1 MMNKEE
7 AEKVVKETIE
17 YANQEIRKK
26 KKRYLKIFVAVL
38 GMIVL
43 LVSAYL
49 LVFVYETPVEYKN
62 DMINVNVPEDKG
74 LDIKINLS
82 NYKKTKA
89 ILVKIDENT
98 YDLYINVTQTISTKL
113 FDDNDVTDNMLRAG
127 NGMVVDFQSGLL
139 QEYLP
144 NGNPG
149 ESIMHIYYID
159 NLSDKTMTMDDSELI
174 NYKNK
179 ILIWTRE

>member
-1 MMNKEE
+1 MMNREE

-17 YANQEIRKK
+17 YANQEIKKK
-26 KKRYLKIFVAVL
+26 KKRYLKIFVAIL
-38 GMIVL
+38 GIIVL
-43 LVSAYL
+43 LTSVYL
-49 LVFVYETPVEYKN
+49 FVFEYETPVKYSK
-62 DMINVNVPEDKG
+62 DMVNVIVPEDKG
-74 LDIKINLS
+74 LDIKINLP
-82 NYKKTKA
+82 NYKETNA
-89 ILVKIDENT
+89 ILVKIDENS
-98 YDLYINVTQTISTKL
+98 YDLYINITQTISTRI
-113 FDDNDVTDNMLRAG
+113 FDDNDKSDNMLRVG

>member
-1 MMNKEE
+1 MNKEE

-17 YANQEIRKK
+17 YANQEIKK
-26 KKRYLKIFVAVL
+26 KKKKYLKIFVAIL
-38 GMIVL
+38 GIIVL
-43 LVSAYL
+43 LTSAYL
-49 LVFVYETPVEYKN
+49 FMFEYETPVKYSI
-62 DMINVNVPEDKG
+62 DMVKVNVPEDKG
-74 LDIKINLS
+74 LDIKINLP
-82 NYKKTKA
+82 NYKKTNA
-89 ILVKIDENT
+89 ILVKIDENS
-98 YDLYINVTQTISTKL
+98 YDLYINVTQTISTRI
-113 FDDNDVTDNMLRAG
+113 FDDNDESDNMLRVG

>member
-1 MMNKEE
+1 
-7 AEKVVKETIE
+7 
-17 YANQEIRKK
+17 
-26 KKRYLKIFVAVL
+26 
-38 GMIVL
+38 
-43 LVSAYL
+43 
-49 LVFVYETPVEYKN
+49 
-62 DMINVNVPEDKG
+62 
-74 LDIKINLS
+74 
-82 NYKKTKA
+82 
-89 ILVKIDENT
+89 
-98 YDLYINVTQTISTKL
+98 
-113 FDDNDVTDNMLRAG
+113 MLRVG